1 MREGRVRPPVG
12 RAGLGWAVPGG
23 RQRGCQRGGGA
34 KWCRVWLRRRR
45 AGSRRLLPRW
55 ARRPSGWGTAP
66 ISVGETSS
74 RDPSAFPGAST
85 DPAASPRVSVRSP
98 RRVPAGQGPLGAGPG
113 LRRLPRRGE
122 RGSPLFALPPLDSC
136 ADRAERGGG
145 WQRGLRLSPA
155 HSSQPRGA
163 ARGAVLPAVPE
174 RGAPRAAR
182 PFTSRWLLR
191 LFGLG

>member
-1 MREGRVRPPVG
+1 MG

-113 LRRLPRRGE
+113 RACGGCRGA
-122 RGSPLFALPPLDSC
+122 G
-136 ADRAERGGG
+136 
-145 WQRGLRLSPA
+145 
-155 HSSQPRGA
+155 RGA
-163 ARGAVLPAVPE
+163 APSSLCPRSTPALTGPSGGAGGSGVSACPPLTARSPAG
-174 RGAPRAAR
+174 RRAAR
-182 PFTSRWLLR
+182 CCPLCRSAELRGRRGPSRRDGSCGCSVWGDR
-191 LFGLG
+191 GLG